1 MIPSPLISGWKILGS
16 CEPKSLQPAIS
27 QIHHGVQFIAM
38 VGKHFIE
45 NEQDDSHTNM
55 EWIESEEV
63 LAGHW
68 VKAPKGDFRVA
79 IRPKDLELIIYDA
92 QMKKVDEC
100 TLDGITNVQACRWL
114 EAHLDQFGE
123 DGDKMNLLL
132 HYEIPDHE
140 TDEGAAY
147 QLKNER
153 FFAEMASYRANSN
166 LVLKH
171 FASQYE
177 NASPVRTWPHHFD
190 NGSYI
195 PLAFDDEGEALRS
208 FSIGMGIPDEA
219 SDEPYFYIT
228 TWSKGE
234 DNAYDDLEELPAGK
248 WISDPFNGA
257 VLQASEITRHKTAE
271 AQATTVF
278 RFLEVGIKASICIL
292 NP

>member
-1 MIPSPLISGWKILGS
+1 MIPSSLISGWKILGS

-27 QIHHGVQFIAM
+27 QIHHGVQFISM
-38 VGKHFIE
+38 VGRHFIE
-45 NEQDDSHTNM
+45 NKPDDSHTNM

-68 VKAPKGDFRVA
+68 IKAPKGDFRVA
-79 IRPKDLELIIYDA
+79 MKPADLELIIYDA
-92 QMKKVDEC
+92 QMQKAGKC
-100 TLDGITNVQACRWL
+100 SLDGITNVQACRWL
-114 EAHLDQFGE
+114 EAHLDRFGE
-123 DGDKMNLLL
+123 NSDKMNLLL

-147 QLKNER
+147 QLKDQHL
-153 FFAEMASYRANSN
+153 FAEMARYRADSN

-195 PLAFDDEGEALRS
+195 PLVFDDEGEALKS

-228 TWSKGE
+228 TWSREG
-234 DNAYDDLEELPAGK
+234 DNAYNDLEELPAGK

-257 VLQASEITRHKTAE
+257 VIRASEIICHKTAE
-271 AQATTVF
+271 GQVQCVF
-278 RFLEVGIKASICIL
+278 DFLGAGIKASQNIL
-292 NP
+292 K